1 VGLTE
6 EGVLAARIEVD
17 SADAGEVVLEEAGPA
32 VEAEITVPPP
42 RTPTEVHPI
51 PTPIHVL
58 EDTLATP
65 MKQGGEMTTTVVETV
80 LGEVAVAIG
89 VEVIGVTIP
98 TVAQAEEV
106 VMVTGTVI
114 GLEEVME
121 AVAAAVE
128 AMVEVMVAAMVEAMV
143 AEVAEAEAMVA
154 EVEAMVDVEAMV
166 AEVEAMGVGAEAQAS
181 PNRTNKAKEE
191 TGEVPMIRTVR
202 N

>member
-98 TVAQAEEV
+98 TAEEV